1 VKLWSRC
8 IIIEDDELAL
18 KLIQSNLQ
26 LLGVTSEVYAF
37 TSVVDAISRVSFEA
51 KDLLFLDVG
60 LPRING
66 IDFAKS
72 LSIKPKIV
80 VITSERDHAFDA
92 YQLDVIDYILK
103 PIDQAKLLRSLNKV
117 NEVIRNSQNSLSSED
132 GKFFIRHN
140 GKYVSV
146 ESSDILWIAAQGDY
160 ATIHTTSKRYTVK
173 KTLTSLEEQLP
184 ATNFKRVHR
193 SYMVNMAKVDKIDE
207 GNLIMGEKLIPVS
220 RARKTE
226 VLSFFK
232 LLD

>member
-1 VKLWSRC
+1 MKLWAKC

-26 LLGVTSEVYAF
+26 VLGITSEVYAF
-37 TSVVDAISRVSFEA
+37 TSVVDAIRRISFEP

-60 LPRING
+60 LPGING

-72 LSIKPKIV
+72 LSVKPKIV

-103 PIDQAKLLRSLNKV
+103 PVDQAKLLRSLNKV
-117 NEVIRNSQNSLSSED
+117 NEVIRNSQNSLGSED
-132 GKFFIRHN
+132 GKVFIRHN
-140 GKYVSV
+140 GQHVSV
-146 ESSDILWIAAQGDY
+146 ESSDILWIEAQGDY

-173 KTLTSLEEQLP
+173 KTLTSMEEQLP
-184 ATNFKRVHR
+184 ATIFKRVHR

-207 GNLIMGEKLIPVS
+207 GNLIMGETLIPVS

>member
-1 VKLWSRC
+1 MKLWSRC

-26 LLGVTSEVYAF
+26 VLGVTSEVYAF

-132 GKFFIRHN
+132 GKVFIRHN

-146 ESSDILWIAAQGDY
+146 ESSDILWIEAKGDY

>member
-1 VKLWSRC
+1 MKLWSRC

-26 LLGVTSEVYAF
+26 VLGVTSEVYAF

-132 GKFFIRHN
+132 GKVFIRHN

-146 ESSDILWIAAQGDY
+146 ESSDILWIEAQGDY

>member
-1 VKLWSRC
+1 MKLWSRC

-132 GKFFIRHN
+132 GKVFIRHN

-146 ESSDILWIAAQGDY
+146 ESSDILWIEAQGDY